1 MITITVNY
9 IALIYAI
16 IGIVCGCVALSWGT
30 IAIKNKVD
38 DLLARHRQAAHSD
51 KKSWIRG
58 KK

>member
-38 DLLARHRQAAHSD
+38 DLLARHRQAR
-51 KKSWIRG
+51 IRIRKAG
-58 KK
+58 